1 MRPRTAAGLV
11 VGLVAQ
17 VLATAKLPPANEGQT
32 FAFDTVFGVDFST
45 DANGGCKSHKDKL
58 QTSHVEA
65 ISTLTAAKGSID
77 WLSQH
82 KKAPSSSNKE
92 LYNNWLRVRQTY
104 QKVLGTD
111 PWTAAGGL
119 AQEVNA
125 VRQTFE
131 KYLSRLQVPEKT
143 TTPKYHIRC
152 RDDWIKFLKPTDP
165 DPREAGKPDA
175 KQYTLAKR
183 MISKVNHFLKLRSN
197 VYDVVRAVVLKAM
210 VSVLYSEPE
219 ASTTSRFIS
228 SLQYCRCDSTAQ
240 LRAVTM
246 CELASTRV
254 RLAKYVQPAAGSPAG
269 KPEAR
274 LASYDTIDKRDVYD
288 SKRYE
293 GFELA

>member
-1 MRPRTAAGLV
+1 MDTGVYRASCCTQSTLLSVPQLETKDLNLTSQTRVYQALASIDTALSSPTMRPRTAAGLV

-125 VRQTFE
+125 VRRT
-131 KYLSRLQVPEKT
+131 LSREGISKCRLMKCRNFREVPE
-143 TTPKYHIRC
+143 P
-152 RDDWIKFLKPTDP
+152 
-165 DPREAGKPDA
+165 A
-175 KQYTLAKR
+175 
-183 MISKVNHFLKLRSN
+183 
-197 VYDVVRAVVLKAM
+197 
-210 VSVLYSEPE
+210 
-219 ASTTSRFIS
+219 
-228 SLQYCRCDSTAQ
+228 
-240 LRAVTM
+240 
-246 CELASTRV
+246 ASTREDDYTEIPHPLPG
-254 RLAKYVQPAAGSPAG
+254 RLDQVPQTHRPRPTRSWQ
-269 KPEAR
+269 AR
-274 LASYDTIDKRDVYD
+274 RQTIHSRKAHD
-288 SKRYE
+288 
-293 GFELA
+293 